1 MGPVTKL
8 VVTGFIIILKKIAMK
23 SKINLKFTL
32 VVLVTAMLF
41 SSCLKEGL
49 PKYPLFA
56 GNAIT
61 NVYVEY
67 RYNSSQQYGG
77 QPVVAYQ
84 KLVVSQ
90 VIDSAHST
98 INVTLAVPA
107 ANGTFTSTERAK
119 INLNNLVMYFDVTTA
134 ASMTAAAGTPK
145 PGDVGDLS
153 KPLSYVVTAANGQK
167 RTWTVIVAP
176 LPIINK
182 YEGTYTSNG
191 YFYHPSSPRDITAL
205 VKSVLTSGPNSVL
218 VDLGDLGTSGYQAE
232 FTIDPATNN
241 VTIATAAGAAGG
253 PYTMFTSGLPATNP
267 GYAPQWAG
275 SASCNNTYD
284 PATKTFFVR
293 YGYMGGSG
301 WRVTE
306 EVLKMN

>member
-1 MGPVTKL
+1 
-8 VVTGFIIILKKIAMK
+8 MK
-23 SKINLKFTL
+23 NKINLILTL
-32 VVLVTAMLF
+32 GLLIITTLF

-49 PKYPLFA
+49 PKYPLF
-56 GNAIT
+56 GDNKIT

-84 KLVVSQ
+84 KLIVSQ
-90 VIDSAHST
+90 VIDSASST
-98 INVTLAVPA
+98 IKVTLAVPA
-107 ANGTFTSTERAK
+107 ANGTFTSVERAK
-119 INLNNLVMYFDVTTA
+119 ISLNNLVMYFDISTA
-134 ASMTAAAGTPK
+134 ATITAAGGTSK
-145 PGDVGDLS
+145 PGDVGDFS

-167 RTWTVIVAP
+167 RTWTVNVAP
-176 LPIINK
+176 LPVINK

-191 YFYHPSSPRDITAL
+191 YFYHPSSPRDITNL

-218 VDLGDLGTSGYQAE
+218 VDLGDLGSNGYQAE
-232 FTIDPATNN
+232 FTIDPATNK
-241 VTIATAAGAAGG
+241 VTITAAPGAGG
-253 PYTMFTSGLPATNP
+253 APYTMFTSGLPTTNP
-267 GYAPQWAG
+267 GYTPQWAG

-293 YGYMGGSG
+293 YGYMGGTG

-306 EVLKMN
+306 EAIKMN